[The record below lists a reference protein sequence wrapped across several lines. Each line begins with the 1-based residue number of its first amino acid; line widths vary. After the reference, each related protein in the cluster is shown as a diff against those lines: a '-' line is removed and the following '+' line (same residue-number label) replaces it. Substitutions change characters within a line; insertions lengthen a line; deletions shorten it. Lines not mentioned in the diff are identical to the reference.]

1 MAANK
6 SDKFAEEA
14 VPEEK
19 ARNFAKEIGA
29 VFKLT
34 SACTSAGV
42 EKLFYNVGCKY
53 LDPNF
58 KDDDDANVNQS
69 NDKKEESKKE
79 EASKPAQS
87 EEKKDN
93 EKEVKE
99 VKKDKPKESENK
111 EQKKGM
117 KLTKANTKPKKKKK
131 GK

>member
-6 SDKFAEEA
+6 SDLFANEA
-14 VPEEK
+14 VSEEK

-58 KDDDDANVNQS
+58 KDDDDGNNANS
-69 NDKKEESKKE
+69 NNTN
-79 EASKPAQS
+79 
-87 EEKKDN
+87 EEKKVEAAPVQN
-93 EKEVKE
+93 TEKKENSNNVKE
-99 VKKDKPKESENK
+99 EKKEKPKESENK
-111 EQKKGM
+111 GHKKGI
-117 KLTKANTKPKKKKK
+117 KLDKANTKPKKKKK
-131 GK
+131 CC

>member
-6 SDKFAEEA
+6 SDLFANEA
-14 VPEEK
+14 VSEEK

-58 KDDDDANVNQS
+58 KDNDDGNNANS
-69 NDKKEESKKE
+69 NNTN
-79 EASKPAQS
+79 
-87 EEKKDN
+87 EEKKVEAAPVQKT
-93 EKEVKE
+93 EKTENSNNVKE
-99 VKKDKPKESENK
+99 EKKEKPKESENK
-111 EQKKGM
+111 GQKKGI
-117 KLTKANTKPKKKKK
+117 KLDKANTKPKKKKK
-131 GK
+131 FC

>member
-6 SDKFAEEA
+6 SDLFANEA
-14 VPEEK
+14 VSEEK

-58 KDDDDANVNQS
+58 KDDDDGNNTNS
-69 NDKKEESKKE
+69 NNTN
-79 EASKPAQS
+79 
-87 EEKKDN
+87 EEKKAEAVPAQN
-93 EKEVKE
+93 IEKTENSSNVKE
-99 VKKDKPKESENK
+99 EKKEKPKESENK
-111 EQKKGM
+111 GQKKGV
-117 KLTKANTKPKKKKK
+117 KLDKANIKPKKKKK
-131 GK
+131 CC

>member
-6 SDKFAEEA
+6 SDLFANEA
-14 VPEEK
+14 VSEEK

-34 SACTSAGV
+34 SACTSTGV
-42 EKLFYNVGCKY
+42 DKLFYNVGCKY

-58 KDDDDANVNQS
+58 KDDDDATVNQG
-69 NDKKEESKKE
+69 NEKKEENKKE
-79 EASKPAQS
+79 EVSAPVQS
-87 EEKKDN
+87 EEKKEN
-93 EKEVKE
+93 KE

-111 EQKKGM
+111 DQKKGM

-131 GK
+131 CC